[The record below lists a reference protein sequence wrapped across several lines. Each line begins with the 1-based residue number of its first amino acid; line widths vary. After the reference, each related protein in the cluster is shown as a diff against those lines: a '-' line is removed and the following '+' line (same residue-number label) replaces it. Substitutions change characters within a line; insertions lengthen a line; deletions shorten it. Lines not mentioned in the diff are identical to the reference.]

1 MHLILAVYA
10 LFLFWTL
17 PLLLLPLNR
26 RELSML
32 DKLNHL
38 CLHIYPILLCA
49 LLLLLC
55 ASVLSLTI
63 RLLVIL

>member
-32 DKLNHL
+32 DKLNNL
-38 CLHIYPILLCA
+38 CSRIHYTLLCA

-55 ASVLSLTI
+55 WSVISLTI
-63 RLLVIL
+63 RLLIIL